1 MAMTADFARSFPAAP
16 AELPGLIAAIEAW
29 LEQSGVPAD
38 QNARLMVAFDEILS
52 NIARYGSG
60 VIDIAIRIDGSRLT
74 TVITDCG
81 PPFDPLAR
89 PAPDTDLGIDER
101 GIGGLGIHLV
111 RKMFDDVRYAYVDGQ
126 NRLSFGKML

>member
-1 MAMTADFARSFPAAP
+1 MTADFARSFPAAS

-29 LEQSGVPAD
+29 LEQSGVQAD

-60 VIDIAIRIDGSRLT
+60 VIDIAIRIDSGRLN

-111 RKMFDDVRYAYVDGQ
+111 RKMFDDVRYAYVDGE